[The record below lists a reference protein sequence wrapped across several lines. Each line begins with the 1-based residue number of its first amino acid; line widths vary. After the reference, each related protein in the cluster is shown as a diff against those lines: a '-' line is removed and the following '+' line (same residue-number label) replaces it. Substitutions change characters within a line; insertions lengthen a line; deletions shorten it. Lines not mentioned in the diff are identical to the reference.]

1 MKLFGSIFVLSMLS
15 VMANGFTSGLT
26 SSDTT
31 SSYTDYSIPSSLTV
45 PTGHTT
51 GRSRVR
57 ARNLSG
63 TNSVDSGTNS
73 ENNVSPP
80 TGHTTGR
87 SRVRS
92 RNLRGTTE

>member
-1 MKLFGSIFVLSMLS
+1 MKIFESIVVLSMLS
-15 VMANGFTSGLT
+15 VMVSADNVS
-26 SSDTT
+26 
-31 SSYTDYSIPSSLTV
+31 P

-63 TNSVDSGTNS
+63 NSVSNS
-73 ENNVSPP
+73 NDDVSNSNDNVDISPP

-87 SRVRS
+87 SRVRA
-92 RNLRGTTE
+92 RNLRGTKNGSK

>member
-1 MKLFGSIFVLSMLS
+1 MKIFGSIVVLSMLS
-15 VMANGFTSGLT
+15 VMVSADNVS
-26 SSDTT
+26 
-31 SSYTDYSIPSSLTV
+31 P

-63 TNSVDSGTNS
+63 NSVSNS
-73 ENNVSPP
+73 NDIVSNNVDISPP

-87 SRVRS
+87 SRVRA
-92 RNLRGTTE
+92 RNLRGTKNGSK

>member
-15 VMANGFTSGLT
+15 VMANGFT

-63 TNSVDSGTNS
+63 TNSA
-73 ENNVSPP
+73 NNVSPP

-87 SRVRS
+87 SRVRA

>member
-1 MKLFGSIFVLSMLS
+1 MKIFGSIVVLSMLS
-15 VMANGFTSGLT
+15 VMVSADNVS
-26 SSDTT
+26 
-31 SSYTDYSIPSSLTV
+31 P

-63 TNSVDSGTNS
+63 NSVSNS
-73 ENNVSPP
+73 NDNVDISPP

-87 SRVRS
+87 SRVRA
-92 RNLRGTTE
+92 RNLRGTKNGSK

>member
-31 SSYTDYSIPSSLTV
+31 SSYTDYSIPSV

-73 ENNVSPP
+73 ANNVSPP

>member
-1 MKLFGSIFVLSMLS
+1 MKIFRSIAVLSMLS
-15 VMANGFTSGLT
+15 VMVSADNVS
-26 SSDTT
+26 
-31 SSYTDYSIPSSLTV
+31 P

-63 TNSVDSGTNS
+63 NSVSNS
-73 ENNVSPP
+73 NDIVSNNVDISPP

-87 SRVRS
+87 SRVRA
-92 RNLRGTTE
+92 RNLRGTKNGSK

>member
-1 MKLFGSIFVLSMLS
+1 MKLFGSIFVISMLS
-15 VMANGFTSGLT
+15 VMANGFTSGL
-26 SSDTT
+26 T

-73 ENNVSPP
+73 ANNVSPP

-92 RNLRGTTE
+92 RNLRGTAE

>member
-1 MKLFGSIFVLSMLS
+1 MKTFGSIVVLSMLS
-15 VMANGFTSGLT
+15 VMVSADNVS
-26 SSDTT
+26 
-31 SSYTDYSIPSSLTV
+31 P

-63 TNSVDSGTNS
+63 NSVS
-73 ENNVSPP
+73 NNVDISPP

-87 SRVRS
+87 SRVRA
-92 RNLRGTTE
+92 RNLRGTKNGSK

>member
-1 MKLFGSIFVLSMLS
+1 MKLFGSIVVLSIFS
-15 VMANGFTSGLT
+15 VMV
-26 SSDTT
+26 SSADPTGHTT
-31 SSYTDYSIPSSLTV
+31 GRSRVRARNLNNV

-57 ARNLSG
+57 ARNLS
-63 TNSVDSGTNS
+63 
-73 ENNVSPP
+73 EP

-92 RNLRGTTE
+92 RNLRGTKNDSDCEEYIY